1 MLSQPGAS
9 PTCPVLPSR
18 LARAARAVRRKAG
31 LHLIAVLLFLVAA
44 PPASLAL
51 SNDAAAHAPPATDTI
66 RVLDRDTAEP
76 VVGLTYQYGDQSG
89 VSGRDGAMRLAY
101 QPGTELHLSHVR
113 YGAWSLS
120 DPEVSAALR
129 RGVIRRSERVAQMHP
144 MTVVGVRGSD
154 EQVQTLSI
162 DAEERL
168 AHDGGALLDRM
179 PEIGSVKK
187 SGSYGF
193 DPVLRGFKN
202 DRLTVLVNGTPSA
215 LAACP
220 NRMDPPTSQVAPNMM
235 ERIEIRKGP
244 HSLRFGPSFG
254 GTINFVP
261 VEPAFSSTP
270 ETYGRVSGSYERN
283 GTVARSEGLVG
294 VRGRSY
300 DLGLYGAWSEGDD
313 YDPGTT
319 GSIPADFRRG
329 SAGGRLGLRLSDAQ
343 QVTLTATRNVAR
355 DAEFAALPMDL
366 RSDDTWVLRAR
377 HVVEG
382 SSPSA
387 LQAWT
392 TTASLTRVDHRMDN
406 LDKTLSPRTVDAA
419 TDAET
424 QTVGLRTEGRWSVG
438 SNLLFAGADL
448 QISEADGD
456 RSRTFRMGPR
466 EGQTVRDN
474 LWQDGQIR
482 EGGLFAEAH
491 RQFERVRVVA
501 SGRLQFNDFR
511 LRDPAPSFTAVR
523 GDTEAFHVNPSVSL
537 GATVDAGRG
546 VTAGLWLGRAQRSG
560 SLTERAINAV
570 PVGQDP
576 YEMLGAPGL
585 DPEVNNQVDL
595 TLGVES
601 GGTRLDVD
609 LFASYVQDY
618 ISGAVRP
625 DLDPRMPSSPGVRS
639 FTNLGEA
646 RLFGGEARWTQNL
659 PLVGLQH
666 TLGVAYT
673 HGQDLTRDEPLPEV
687 APLKMRYMLSGRYL
701 SGRLRPTLE
710 LRHVTEQDRV
720 SESFGETSTPA
731 FTVVDASARMQ
742 VRPAVTLSGGVQ
754 NVFDE
759 TYYEHLSRSVRGP
772 GGRPIYAPGRSL
784 FLSLSIDLTRRP

>member
-1 MLSQPGAS
+1 MA
-9 PTCPVLPSR
+9 
-18 LARAARAVRRKAG
+18 
-31 LHLIAVLLFLVAA
+31 
-44 PPASLAL
+44 
-51 SNDAAAHAPPATDTI
+51 PATDTI
-66 RVLDRDTAEP
+66 QVVNATTAEP
-76 VVGLTYQYGDQSG
+76 IAGLTYRYGDQTG
-89 VSGRDGAMRLAY
+89 VSGRDGIITLEVE
-101 QPGTELHLSHVR
+101 PDTPLHLSHVR
-113 YGAWSLS
+113 YGAWTLS
-120 DPEVSAALR
+120 PGEVADALR
-129 RGVIRRSERVAQMHP
+129 RGTLRRTERVTQMHP
-144 MTVVGVRGSD
+144 MTVVGVRGAD
-154 EQVQTLSI
+154 DPTQTLSI

-179 PEIGSVKK
+179 PEISSVRK

-202 DRLTVLVNGTPSA
+202 DRLTVLVNGAPSA
-215 LAACP
+215 IAACP

-235 ERIEIRKGP
+235 DRVEIRKGP

-261 VEPAFSSTP
+261 VEPTFSASP
-270 ETYGRVSGSYERN
+270 ETYGRLSGSYERN

-294 VRGRSY
+294 IRNRSY
-300 DLGLYGAWSEGDD
+300 DLDLYGAWSEGDD
-313 YDPGTT
+313 YDPGTA
-319 GSIPADFRRG
+319 GSVPADFQRG

-343 QVTLTATRNVAR
+343 RLTLTATRNFAR

-382 SSPSA
+382 TGPA
-387 LQAWT
+387 AFQTWT
-392 TTASLTRVDHRMDN
+392 TTASLTDVDHRMDN
-406 LDKTLSPRTVDAA
+406 LDKTLSPRKVDAA
-419 TDAET
+419 TDA
-424 QTVGLRTEGRWSVG
+424 QTRTIGLRTEGEWRFG
-438 SNLLFAGADL
+438 MNLLYAGADL

-456 RSRTFRMGPR
+456 RTRTFRMGAK
-466 EGQTVRDN
+466 EGETVRDN

-491 RQFERVRVVA
+491 RQFERIRVVV
-501 SGRLQFNDFR
+501 SGRLQLNDFR
-511 LRDPAPSFTAVR
+511 LRDPASSFTTVR
-523 GDTEAFHVNPSVSL
+523 RETDAFHVNPSVSL

-570 PVGQDP
+570 PVGLDP
-576 YEMLGAPGL
+576 YEMLGDPDL

-595 TLGVES
+595 TLGLKS

-625 DLDPRMPSSPGVRS
+625 DLSPRMPSSPGVRS

-646 RLFGGEARWTQNL
+646 RLFGGEVRWTQTL
-659 PLVGLQH
+659 PLGLQQDV
-666 TLGVAYT
+666 GIAYT
-673 HGQDLTRDEPLPEV
+673 HGDDLTRDEPLPEV
-687 APLKMRYMLSGRYL
+687 APLEMRYTLSGRFL
-701 SGRLRPTLE
+701 SGRLHPTIK

-720 SESFGETSTPA
+720 SDAFGETTTPS

-742 VRPAVTLSGGVQ
+742 VRPAVTVSGGVQ

-772 GGRPIYAPGRSL
+772 TGRPMYAPGRSL